1 MGHIN
6 ARTVTIKK
14 KEPSKPQKKIEFR
27 RVTINNQVQRLKN
40 DAASKRARR

>member
-6 ARTVTIKK
+6 SRTVTIKK
-14 KEPSKPQKKIEFR
+14 KDPAKPQKKIEFR

-40 DAASKRARR
+40 DAANKRARR

>member
-6 ARTVTIKK
+6 SRTVTIRKK
-14 KEPSKPQKKIEFR
+14 NPSKPQKKIEFR
-27 RVTINNQVQRLKN
+27 RVTINNSVQRLKD